1 MFEGIRNMETGFAI
15 FTLAVTG
22 LLLGM
27 VNTARQS
34 EQQRK
39 AELVPVKAK
48 NDSHMT
54 II

>member
-1 MFEGIRNMETGFAI
+1 MFGRALGMETGFAI

-27 VNTARQS
+27 IHTAWQA

-39 AELVPVKAK
+39 AELVPVKVK
-48 NDSHMT
+48 NDSHM
-54 II
+54 III

>member
-1 MFEGIRNMETGFAI
+1 MFERVMNMETRFAI

-27 VNTARQS
+27 IDTARQS

>member
-1 MFEGIRNMETGFAI
+1 MFEAVRNMETGFAI

-22 LLLGM
+22 LLLDM
-27 VNTARQS
+27 IDTARQT

-39 AELVPVKAK
+39 AELVPVKVK

>member
-1 MFEGIRNMETGFAI
+1 METRFAI
-15 FTLAVTG
+15 FSLAVTG

-27 VNTARQS
+27 IDTARQS

-39 AELVPVKAK
+39 AELFSVKAK
-48 NDSHMT
+48 NDSNMT

>member
-1 MFEGIRNMETGFAI
+1 MFGTVLDMETGFAI

-22 LLLGM
+22 LLFGM
-27 VNTARQS
+27 IHTAWQA

-39 AELVPVKAK
+39 AELVPVKVK
-48 NDSHMT
+48 NDSHLT

>member
-1 MFEGIRNMETGFAI
+1 MFEGVRNMETRFAI

-27 VNTARQS
+27 IDTDRQS

-39 AELVPVKAK
+39 AELVSVKAK

>member
-1 MFEGIRNMETGFAI
+1 MFEAVRNMETGFAI

-22 LLLGM
+22 ILLGM
-27 VNTARQS
+27 IDTARQS
-34 EQQRK
+34 EHQRK
-39 AELVPVKAK
+39 AELVPVKVK

>member
-1 MFEGIRNMETGFAI
+1 METGLAI

-27 VNTARQS
+27 IDTARQS

-39 AELVPVKAK
+39 AELVSVKAK
-48 NDSHMT
+48 NDSNMT

>member
-1 MFEGIRNMETGFAI
+1 MFEAVRNMETGFAI

-27 VNTARQS
+27 IDTARQS

-39 AELVPVKAK
+39 AELVPIKVK

>member
-1 MFEGIRNMETGFAI
+1 MNTGFAI

-27 VNTARQS
+27 IHMTRQAK
-34 EQQRK
+34 QQRK
-39 AELVPVKAK
+39 AELVPVQVK
-48 NDSHMT
+48 NDFHLS

>member
-1 MFEGIRNMETGFAI
+1 METAFAI

-22 LLLGM
+22 LLLVM
-27 VNTARQS
+27 IDTARQS

-39 AELVPVKAK
+39 AELVPVKVK
-48 NDSHMT
+48 NDFHMT

>member
-1 MFEGIRNMETGFAI
+1 MFGLVKIMETGFAI

-22 LLLGM
+22 LHLGKI
-27 VNTARQS
+27 NSARQS
-34 EQQRK
+34 EHQRK
-39 AELVPVKAK
+39 AELVPVKVK